1 MRSRSLR
8 GARVLSVM
16 MVLIATACGSGSV
29 TDPGAGNRVRVAL
42 ARTGY
47 SQGDTVV
54 AVVTNV
60 SGMTLEYSPGFCP
73 IVLQRAQGRPQDGD
87 WITASPPPSGCTL
100 SIGYIGAGKSV
111 QVVYRLAGDLPPGT
125 YRLILPPPI
134 PSYRDARS
142 PEPPLATPP
151 FNVGAFAL

>member
-1 MRSRSLR
+1 MRSRSR
-8 GARVLSVM
+8 KGTRVLFVM
-16 MVLIATACGSGSV
+16 MMLIATACGSGSV
-29 TDPGAGNRVRVAL
+29 TDPGAGNRVSVSL
-42 ARTGY
+42 AKQGY
-47 SQGDTVV
+47 WQGDTVV

-73 IVLQRAQGRPQDGD
+73 VVLQRARGRPQDGD

-100 SIGYIGAGKSV
+100 ALGYIGAGKSV
-111 QVVYRLAGDLPPGT
+111 QALYRLAGDLPPGT
-125 YRLILPPPI
+125 YRLTLPPPV

-142 PEPPLATPP
+142 PEPLLVTPQ